1 MPVRFG
7 PAAFTLAGA
16 ERGSYSGYPVSG
28 QITDTFGTHAQWRK
42 DAGLG
47 PHSGVDIAATAG
59 TEIRAPAEG
68 EVVTNAFHDQLGNY
82 LTLRHEDDTYTG
94 YAHMV
99 TPSPLAVSQRVERG
113 QVIGWVGETGAAF
126 GAHLHWMHTQPG
138 NRHLRVSAG
147 LSDPLA
153 SVDGFDPAHPEPV
166 EGPEPVEPQPVEGPE
181 PVEGPRSYTID
192 LILPDG
198 AVATLDVDEYVK
210 GVVPREMATGWPMEA
225 LKAQAVAAKSYAI
238 ANRRVFTTTRS
249 QVWSPQHFPDTDEAV
264 EQVRGIYLASN
275 GEIVSSFYFAHCPQ
289 RTRTPSQAGWA
300 SFADRPYLQPVDCPC
315 GRTTYFGHGIGM
327 CQRGAEAMAKQGARF
342 DEILRHYYT
351 GIELIGLDSS
361 PPPPPPANAQTYTV
375 QPGDTLRKIAS
386 RFGTTVNAILSL
398 NRDTISDPNRIAV
411 GQVITLPRGAVEE
424 GATEYIVQP
433 GDTLSK
439 LARQWGTDVATL
451 VALNSL
457 ANPSL
462 LSIGQ
467 RLRRPS

>member
-1 MPVRFG
+1 MTVRFG
-7 PAAFTLAGA
+7 PAVFSLAGP
-16 ERGSYSGYPVSG
+16 ERGSYSGVPVSG

-94 YAHMV
+94 YAHLV
-99 TPSPLAVSQRVERG
+99 ARSPLAVGMRVSRG

-126 GAHLHWMHTQPG
+126 GAHLHWIHTKPG
-138 NRHLRVSAG
+138 NRFLRVAAG

-153 SVDGFDPAHPEPV
+153 SVDGQPAPAPLPAAVTPV
-166 EGPEPVEPQPVEGPE
+166 SAPGYTVE
-181 PVEGPRSYTID
+181 
-192 LILPDG
+192 LILPEG
-198 AVATLDVDEYVK
+198 NVVSLDVDEYVK
-210 GVVPREMATGWPMEA
+210 GVIPREMATGWPLEA

-275 GEIVSSFYFAHCPQ
+275 GEIISSFYFAHCPQ
-289 RTRTPSQAGWA
+289 RTRMPSQAGWA
-300 SFADRPYLQPVDCPC
+300 PFADRPYLQPVDCPC
-315 GRTTYFGHGIGM
+315 GRNTYFGHGIGM
-327 CQRGAEAMAKQGARF
+327 CQRGAEAMAKRGATF
-342 DEILRHYYT
+342 DEILRHYYS
-351 GIELIGLDSS
+351 GIELLGFDPA
-361 PPPPPPANAQTYTV
+361 PPPPPPANAQSYTI
-375 QPGDTLRKIAS
+375 QRGDTLRKVGS
-386 RFGTTVNAILSL
+386 RFGTTVKAIVAL
-398 NRDTISDPNRIAV
+398 NPEITDPNRISA
-411 GQVITLPRGAVEE
+411 GQVIVLPRGPVEE
-424 GATEYIVQP
+424 GATEYVVQL

-439 LARQWGTDVATL
+439 LARKWGTDVATL
-451 VALNSL
+451 IALNEL

-462 LSIGQ
+462 LSVGQ
-467 RLRRPS
+467 RLRRPA